1 MKYPDFRF
9 QMTNLTTYL
18 NSARCAS
25 AWIQLGGV
33 NIDDC
38 SRIMN
43 FLIDLTC
50 FVYWFVHYFII
61 LYKNAKSIYV

>member
-1 MKYPDFRF
+1 MS
-9 QMTNLTTYL
+9 NLTTYL

-43 FLIDLTC
+43 FLTDLTC
-50 FVYWFVHYFII
+50 FVYW
-61 LYKNAKSIYV
+61 